1 VREIVGLNWAETVN
15 DNTKDVFVAYIS
27 AHCRTCKDMA
37 EAWELIAA
45 MTPQDIMIATFN
57 ADLNEAEGLELKG
70 RYPLLKFYPK
80 MDKTGIDYTGDR
92 DLASF

>member
-1 VREIVGLNWAETVN
+1 
-15 DNTKDVFVAYIS
+15 
-27 AHCRTCKDMA
+27 MA

-92 DLASF
+92 DLASFQHFLEKNSEAYEAAQIFQEDPE